1 MSPVDVSISL
11 GCCMEVGNK
20 MVKEI
25 YFVPIILNMLFGF
38 TPKSELISDGHNSTT
53 ANTSQT
59 CVPAQYAAVVS
70 KLQESSFYE
79 PVYLAEFEPNE
90 AQEKRRWRIGIEKQ
104 FSFRVSMFTVRFGN
118 FIGTGAWVW
127 KLPDIP
133 NTEAEI
139 SIIADIKDKL
149 PKFSTRAIRRDFFE
163 QYGTI
168 LKPCELQTISEGVDN
183 RFLKFLSTCDDEELV
198 VDLRKHNGRLADP
211 KFDPFW
217 AELEKYLEEH
227 TVVDDRR
234 ATSTSYMPLA
244 ISVDDLRSKILERLP
259 VNTPAPSASWIR
271 LNFMPSNQFSVSALN
286 YTGRFN
292 VKYAVQQRLLRA
304 QHEDAPFALHQLY
317 MMKDMAVKYREY
329 SHFQCLDDK
338 AIIPPVSTGVRAH
351 HRGLTNNSS
360 GLQCLDH
367 DYHLAGIVAS
377 VAFSVAIPDHPRD
390 SFYKGT
396 VHVTVKDKVFQESS
410 PLRQAA
416 ENRNIML
423 EHYTVDGI
431 NLEQPILFRYTDGG
445 PDHRTTYKS
454 VKMAC
459 LLEFISLDFDML
471 VCVRT
476 APNQTYNNPAERI
489 MSLLNLGL
497 QNVALSRSSM
507 PEGFEFQAKRNPKL
521 CRKNKPFKEAYQIS
535 MADTCTI
542 VSERFKRLK
551 LKEESLKVHTPA
563 SDAELD
569 QLCSMA
575 KLIDS
580 SFDPKNIGNFETS
593 EKVKKFFE
601 SHSMARQYSF
611 QMKKCKGNSPY
622 CILNPPRLPGDVF
635 EGLHFLPDPV
645 SDGDNHYKPFAA
657 VYGTKTDDKQRPS
670 LSLKP
675 EMTDRDKKLKHM
687 FVGDGPG
694 Q

>member
-1 MSPVDVSISL
+1 MP
-11 GCCMEVGNK
+11 
-20 MVKEI
+20 
-25 YFVPIILNMLFGF
+25 
-38 TPKSELISDGHNSTT
+38 H
-53 ANTSQT
+53 
-59 CVPAQYAAVVS
+59 
-70 KLQESSFYE
+70 LQF
-79 PVYLAEFEPNE
+79 
-90 AQEKRRWRIGIEKQ
+90 
-104 FSFRVSMFTVRFGN
+104 
-118 FIGTGAWVW
+118 
-127 KLPDIP
+127 
-133 NTEAEI
+133 
-139 SIIADIKDKL
+139 
-149 PKFSTRAIRRDFFE
+149 
-163 QYGTI
+163 
-168 LKPCELQTISEGVDN
+168 
-183 RFLKFLSTCDDEELV
+183 
-198 VDLRKHNGRLADP
+198 
-211 KFDPFW
+211 
-217 AELEKYLEEH
+217 
-227 TVVDDRR
+227 
-234 ATSTSYMPLA
+234 
-244 ISVDDLRSKILERLP
+244 
-259 VNTPAPSASWIR
+259 
-271 LNFMPSNQFSVSALN
+271 
-286 YTGRFN
+286 
-292 VKYAVQQRLLRA
+292 
-304 QHEDAPFALHQLY
+304 Y
-317 MMKDMAVKYREY
+317 MMKDMAVRYREY
-329 SHFQCLDDK
+329 SHFQCRDDK
-338 AIIPPVSTGVRAH
+338 AIIPVGEPGKPVSTGVRAH
-351 HRGLTNNSS
+351 HRGLTINNSS

-367 DYHLAGIVAS
+367 DYHLASIVAS

-396 VHVTVKDKVFQESS
+396 VHVTVKDKVFQASS
-410 PLRQAA
+410 PLRHAA
-416 ENRNIML
+416 ENRNIII

-431 NLEQPILFRYTDGG
+431 SLEQLILFRYTDGG

-459 LLEFISLDFDML
+459 LLEFISLDLDLL

-476 APNQTYNNPAERI
+476 APNQSYNNPAERI

-507 PEGFEFQAKRNPKL
+507 SEGFEFQVKRLTYLKAIRNYAE
-521 CRKNKPFKEAYQIS
+521 KNKPFKEAYQIS

-542 VSERFKRLK
+542 VSERFKRLQ
-551 LKEESLKVHTPA
+551 LKEDSLKVHTPA

-611 QMKKCKGNSPY
+611 QVGISCIICFHCLVIELSKMSIKFQLKKCKGNCPY

-687 FVGDGPG
+687 FVGGNFLRCCECGKRRVVFAAKKLNAVEQNKLTRVMEEQLYVCGNTLFPVSPLQDILVVRKG
-694 Q
+694 QNCHSTIETTYYSGVTTSLEAICSYCGSAENLAETEKNQDLQRNFGTVRPICHQCLASGKEPFTRNKRLKKK